1 MSAVKLIKIG
11 NKTIPS
17 PQGTRQYKPVL
28 LSDSKGITLKQE
40 RYDPIHTEIKWMCE
54 SGTNTTGTINTLRS
68 NLINLIQEH
77 WLYVW
82 IGTCDLTQLDASTR
96 CISLKSSENNTVIQ
110 KLKSET
116 ELIYEILNQYP
127 GNKITFLELPFYSI
141 VKWNSVHNH
150 K

>member
-1 MSAVKLIKIG
+1 
-11 NKTIPS
+11 
-17 PQGTRQYKPVL
+17 
-28 LSDSKGITLKQE
+28 
-40 RYDPIHTEIKWMCE
+40 MCE

-96 CISLKSSENNTVIQ
+96 CISLKSSESNTVIQ

>member
-1 MSAVKLIKIG
+1 MSAVKLIKFG

-28 LSDSKGITLKQE
+28 LSDNNGMKLKQE

-54 SGTNTTGTINTLRS
+54 SGTNTTGAIHTLRS
-68 NLINLIQEH
+68 NFINLNQAPEH
-77 WLYVW
+77 SHIWLYVW
-82 IGTCDLTQLDASTR
+82 IGTCDLTQLDSSTR
-96 CISLKSSENNTVIQ
+96 YITLKSESNTVIQ
-110 KLKSET
+110 KLKSEF

-141 VKWNSVHNH
+141 VK
-150 K
+150 